1 MQNDK
6 FELEVLQRLT
16 KIETM
21 LEDFKGVES
30 KSTEAY
36 NLSLSNK
43 ERLDKIEEKN
53 QWLLRTSVGA
63 VIVGLIGIVLS
74 CIKIVVK

>member
-1 MQNDK
+1 MDEEKK
-6 FELEVLQRLT
+6 FEIEVLTRLT

-36 NLSLSNK
+36 NLSMNNK
-43 ERLDKIEEKN
+43 QRLDKIEDNNK
-53 QWLLRTSVGA
+53 WLFRTTVGA
-63 VIVGLIGIVLS
+63 VITGI
-74 CIKIVVK
+74 IAIVISFIN

>member
-1 MQNDK
+1 MDEEKK
-6 FELEVLQRLT
+6 FEIEVLTRLT

-36 NLSLSNK
+36 NLSLKNK
-43 ERLDKIEEKN
+43 ERLDKIEDNNK
-53 QWLLRTSVGA
+53 WLFRTAVGA
-63 VIVGLIGIVLS
+63 VLTGTIGIILNF
-74 CIKIVVK
+74 IK